1 MSSLPFDVV
10 KGNPSPE
17 EVEALRLVLE
27 QLQQQ
32 AQAQAAKR
40 GQRNLWGVAPSPVHA
55 PTLFNPLAFS
65 PSTYS

>member
-27 QLQQQ
+27 QLQQE
-32 AQAQAAKR
+32 AQAAKR
-40 GQRNLWGVAPSPVHA
+40 GQRNLWGTTP
-55 PTLFNPLAFS
+55 
-65 PSTYS
+65 

>member
-32 AQAQAAKR
+32 AQAAKR
-40 GQRNLWGVAPSPVHA
+40 GERNLWGVAPSPVHA

>member
-27 QLQQQ
+27 QLQQE
-32 AQAQAAKR
+32 AQAAKR

-55 PTLFNPLAFS
+55 PTLFNSLAFS

>member
-32 AQAQAAKR
+32 AQAAKR
-40 GQRNLWGVAPSPVHA
+40 GERNVWGVAPSPVHA

>member
-27 QLQQQ
+27 QLQQE
-32 AQAQAAKR
+32 AQATKR
-40 GQRNLWGVAPSPVHA
+40 GQRNLWGTTPSPVHA

>member
-27 QLQQQ
+27 QLQQE
-32 AQAQAAKR
+32 AQAAKR

>member
-32 AQAQAAKR
+32 AQAAKR

-55 PTLFNPLAFS
+55 PTLFNPLAVS

>member
-32 AQAQAAKR
+32 AQAAKH

>member
-17 EVEALRLVLE
+17 AVEALRLVLE
-27 QLQQQ
+27 QLQQ
-32 AQAQAAKR
+32 QAQAAKR

>member
-27 QLQQQ
+27 QLQQ
-32 AQAQAAKR
+32 QAQAAKR